1 MAQSGSFILIA
12 AFICIPGLYSAA
24 VWAIDVA
31 RCPDGGCDADVA
43 DETSLLQR
51 LHRLDGTTTIT
62 TAFALPAPPPQKLP
76 AVPAPQPPPELE
88 AAAALEA
95 PARRGGGV
103 ATAGRGCLSTTR
115 LVASD

>member
-43 DETSLLQR
+43 DETSLLQG

-62 TAFALPAPPPQKLP
+62 TAFALPSPPRIFMLI
-76 AVPAPQPPPELE
+76 
-88 AAAALEA
+88 
-95 PARRGGGV
+95 
-103 ATAGRGCLSTTR
+103 STFRTVSR
-115 LVASD
+115 AYLR